1 MMMATNGTTQQNIQ
15 MQQKSSSPSSSSKLS
30 TNGGSPSKKTN
41 GVNGHN
47 NHHHNG
53 NDDVVVVQQPDL
65 IMMTP
70 LKKEL
75 DHTILRVERIVD
87 GKQLDQ
93 QQQNIR
99 HVAGGQHQGII
110 INKQIAQ
117 QQDHQHHNRTKFDL
131 RLAFKVFLVNAIT
144 NVHQQESRE
153 LRFWFHHHDD
163 DDDDHH
169 HHNSSSLNG
178 GGNNDQNL
186 LQCAQSFFRAL
197 VNPQDFPKNYV
208 GFIMKL
214 MKTMQQPLYRP
225 LLQIELE
232 VKQIDEP
239 FVRPSSSSTSSSQRS
254 SMDLSLNSNNN
265 HHHHHYQLLTEEKVR
280 EMIESAYPNPLSLP
294 DIAATTCSNQEDVE
308 RLVNELCTKGVA
320 RLTDLGQIIRVTSDE
335 QQVKR
340 VSQMPKVIRSQQ
352 PTVAIITAQFCEKL
366 AVDSMIDNKDTY
378 VRYKGEGESNVYT
391 LGNIGQHRVV
401 ATKLPAVGNSRSAM
415 IAAGNTTT
423 RLLGTF
429 QHVEYVFLVGIG
441 GGVPHYT
448 DYHQHVRLGDI
459 VVSAS
464 PRKNSSYSPINQKT
478 SNSDIGGDDDGHNG
492 HGNNRPQQL
501 PTRSDFIYVHC
512 EKLRSSPDEPMNASN
527 STWKELQTVDSFNYR
542 FWCPLSLELQDIAR
556 HIYLEAQ
563 NDIVGGG
570 QPSWERYIEE
580 ARHRLQESDDLEF
593 VRPAENTDKLYMSIG
608 TNDVIEM
615 AHPEPDHHHEDTGE
629 DDPRKRGMP
638 KIHFGAVGSGRLA
651 VGNEQLRQDIALK
664 FGIKAFDIEFDTV
677 IESIFGNRKDRY
689 IIIRG
694 IADYKDGSRKKEW
707 QPYAALSAAAYMKAI
722 LCRLEP
728 MN

>member
-1 MMMATNGTTQQNIQ
+1 MF
-15 MQQKSSSPSSSSKLS
+15 LF
-30 TNGGSPSKKTN
+30 
-41 GVNGHN
+41 
-47 NHHHNG
+47 
-53 NDDVVVVQQPDL
+53 
-65 IMMTP
+65 
-70 LKKEL
+70 LK
-75 DHTILRVERIVD
+75 HT
-87 GKQLDQ
+87 K
-93 QQQNIR
+93 
-99 HVAGGQHQGII
+99 
-110 INKQIAQ
+110 
-117 QQDHQHHNRTKFDL
+117 
-131 RLAFKVFLVNAIT
+131 
-144 NVHQQESRE
+144 
-153 LRFWFHHHDD
+153 
-163 DDDDHH
+163 
-169 HHNSSSLNG
+169 
-178 GGNNDQNL
+178 
-186 LQCAQSFFRAL
+186 
-197 VNPQDFPKNYV
+197 
-208 GFIMKL
+208 
-214 MKTMQQPLYRP
+214 
-225 LLQIELE
+225 
-232 VKQIDEP
+232 
-239 FVRPSSSSTSSSQRS
+239 
-254 SMDLSLNSNNN
+254 
-265 HHHHHYQLLTEEKVR
+265 
-280 EMIESAYPNPLSLP
+280 
-294 DIAATTCSNQEDVE
+294 
-308 RLVNELCTKGVA
+308 
-320 RLTDLGQIIRVTSDE
+320 
-335 QQVKR
+335 
-340 VSQMPKVIRSQQ
+340 
-352 PTVAIITAQFCEKL
+352 
-366 AVDSMIDNKDTY
+366 
-378 VRYKGEGESNVYT
+378 
-391 LGNIGQHRVV
+391 
-401 ATKLPAVGNSRSAM
+401 
-415 IAAGNTTT
+415 
-423 RLLGTF
+423 GTF

-615 AHPEPDHHHEDTGE
+615 AHPEPDHRYEDTGE

>member
-1 MMMATNGTTQQNIQ
+1 MFSIH
-15 MQQKSSSPSSSSKLS
+15 S
-30 TNGGSPSKKTN
+30 
-41 GVNGHN
+41 
-47 NHHHNG
+47 
-53 NDDVVVVQQPDL
+53 
-65 IMMTP
+65 
-70 LKKEL
+70 
-75 DHTILRVERIVD
+75 
-87 GKQLDQ
+87 
-93 QQQNIR
+93 
-99 HVAGGQHQGII
+99 
-110 INKQIAQ
+110 
-117 QQDHQHHNRTKFDL
+117 
-131 RLAFKVFLVNAIT
+131 LAL
-144 NVHQQESRE
+144 
-153 LRFWFHHHDD
+153 
-163 DDDDHH
+163 
-169 HHNSSSLNG
+169 
-178 GGNNDQNL
+178 
-186 LQCAQSFFRAL
+186 
-197 VNPQDFPKNYV
+197 
-208 GFIMKL
+208 
-214 MKTMQQPLYRP
+214 
-225 LLQIELE
+225 
-232 VKQIDEP
+232 
-239 FVRPSSSSTSSSQRS
+239 
-254 SMDLSLNSNNN
+254 DLSSYNSNN
-265 HHHHHYQLLTEEKVR
+265 HPHYQLLTEEKVR

-308 RLVNELCTKGVA
+308 RLVTDLCAKGVA
-320 RLTDLGQIIRVTSDE
+320 RLTDLG
-335 QQVKR
+335 QVKR

-366 AVDSMIDNKDTY
+366 AVDAMIDNKDTY

-391 LGNIGQHRVV
+391 LGTIGQHRVV

-459 VVSAS
+459 VVSTS
-464 PRKNSSYSPINQKT
+464 PRRNHL
-478 SNSDIGGDDDGHNG
+478 GHNG
-492 HGNNRPQQL
+492 HNGHNGNNSQKL

-527 STWKELQTVDSFNYR
+527 SSWKELQTVDSFNYR

-556 HIYLEAQ
+556 QIYHESQ
-563 NDIVGGG
+563 DDVGGE
-570 QPSWERYIEE
+570 PSWERYIEE

-593 VRPAENTDKLYMSIG
+593 IRPAENTDKLYMSIG

-615 AHPEPDHHHEDTGE
+615 AHPEPDPQDVLDEQT
-629 DDPRKRGMP
+629 DPRKRGMP

-707 QPYAALSAAAYMKAI
+707 QPFAALSAAAYMKAI

-728 MN
+728 IAD